1 MGELLNALTD
11 EDKAKIRQY
20 ITYYAVANEEPDS
33 DDRAD
38 IDVILKPWDEAKVD
52 LYNMFGKNFILSK
65 KYTYNES
72 EIALIRSLKSQTDW
86 GTFSSSLRI
95 RLRNEVDNACG
106 IDFFGYFYETDCIY
120 NKLSNSLTFFY
131 KNKKYNFPAG
141 TKYMRFLGKLAE
153 LFDMKDAFEAFRLQH
168 SMVLNQATQ
177 HGTLNLSIHP
187 LDYMTMSD
195 NNSDWSSCMSWQ
207 ENGCYRMGTVEMMN
221 SPMVV
226 VAYLTG
232 SETMQFGRYTWNNK
246 KWRQLF
252 VINEHVIT
260 PVKPYPYFDDEL
272 TKTCLAWLNELSGNQ
287 YSEDNYLFGSG
298 ENRYL
303 NYYRL
308 APTANY
314 MYNDFGSCEHLTK
327 IKLPVPDKRE
337 GKVIRWSFNYSGKT
351 ECMWCGATGTNLT
364 GGFDADSLLCCNC
377 GGGGSYHVCCRCGD
391 RIDEDYDDYF
401 VDEDGDYYCDS
412 CRDEYFTYDDL
423 NEEFIYN
430 EDAIQVYI
438 ASDRDDVEHLYNN
451 SDSFWTHYDITS
463 EVERGKRYVHRNEDG
478 EYYIFI
484 DEAPFNVLRYQFGA
498 GRSWNLEGLR
508 SYVDKA
514 SYAGYDC
521 PDLSLC
527 YSGWEYDSSYNSARV
542 PIVP

>member
-1 MGELLNALTD
+1 MGELLDALTS
-11 EDKAKIRQY
+11 EDKEKIRYY
-20 ITYYAVANEEPDS
+20 ISEYAVANEEPDNA
-33 DDRAD
+33 DRAD
-38 IDVILKPWDEAKVD
+38 IDTILTPWDEAKVN
-52 LYNMFGKNFILSK
+52 LYNMFGKEFILSK
-65 KYTYNES
+65 KYTYNEN
-72 EIALIRSLKSQTDW
+72 ENTLIRALTSKTDW
-86 GTFSSSLRI
+86 RAFSAILRKK
-95 RLRNEVDNACG
+95 LRNDVDNASD
-106 IDFFGYFYETDCIY
+106 IDFYYYFYDTDCV
-120 NKLSNSLTFFY
+120 NNTLSKSLTFFY
-131 KNKKYNFPAG
+131 NNKKYNFPVG

-195 NNSDWSSCMSWQ
+195 NNSGWSSCMSWQ

-272 TKTCLAWLNELSGNQ
+272 TKACLEWLNELSGNQ

-308 APTANY
+308 APTANC

-337 GKVIRWSFNYSGKT
+337 GKVIRWSFNYSGKS
-351 ECMWCGATGTNLT
+351 ECMWCGATSSSND
-364 GGFDADSLLCCNC
+364 FDADSLLCYDC
-377 GGGGSYHVCCRCGD
+377 GGGSAYHVCCQCGE

-401 VDEDGDYYCDS
+401 VDENGDYYCGS
-412 CRDEYFTYDDL
+412 CRDECFTYDDL
-423 NEEFIYN
+423 NEEYIYN
-430 EDAIQVYI
+430 EDALQLYI
-438 ASDRDDVEHLYNN
+438 ASNRDDVEHLYDN
-451 SDSFWTHYDITS
+451 SEYFWTHHNIIS
-463 EVERGKRYVHRNEDG
+463 ERENGKKFVRQNDDGDYYV
-478 EYYIFI
+478 FI
-484 DEAPFNVLRYQFGA
+484 DEAPFKVLRYQFGA

-508 SYVDKA
+508 SYADKA

-521 PDLSLC
+521 PDISRC
-527 YSGWEYDSSYNSARV
+527 YSEWDYIRLYNSVRV